1 MYHYSHLEVIWK
13 NYYFDLRLFI
23 LWLNQFHLLVVG
35 EGDLLTGGDL
45 YAVSLLALN
54 LVIKN
59 LKACLFKNRKFKI
72 NKSRI
77 LVSVEYDDF
86 LAFSFI

>member
-1 MYHYSHLEVIWK
+1 M
-13 NYYFDLRLFI
+13 
-23 LWLNQFHLLVVG
+23 VG